1 MGIEI
6 NVAFVSDDNYFNYL
20 FVTLESIVKN
30 TSQKNYLNINIIDA
44 GIQRTKKSK
53 LLNYYESN
61 QNVKI
66 NFIKIDQDLVSNFK
80 TRGHISASA
89 YAKVFLPKLIESDKV
104 IYLDIDLILNDD
116 IYKLYKE
123 FEDDVI
129 LKAVWNPFYNYDN
142 KYIGIAENDRTFN
155 SGVMLLNLEMMRE
168 ENAVNKLIAFL
179 DENHDKTRLHD
190 QAAFNAIF
198 KGNWGELDYKWNYQV
213 NMIIH
218 HYKKLNLLKEKYCQ
232 LYKQP
237 SIIHFNKALKPWEY
251 EGYHPY
257 RKYYLGIYEEIHGEM
272 KFENK
277 PYFKMMKQYLKYKYY
292 ALINIF

>member
-142 KYIGIAENDRTFN
+142 KYIGIDENDRTFN

-237 SIIHFNKALKPWEY
+237 SIIHF
-251 EGYHPY
+251 
-257 RKYYLGIYEEIHGEM
+257 
-272 KFENK
+272 
-277 PYFKMMKQYLKYKYY
+277 
-292 ALINIF
+292 